1 MNILSRLFGGK
12 PTIADAK
19 KEDTFDTA
27 HEEHTELEAS
37 DFDSS
42 VKKKKDTKY
51 KQYDKNGKL
60 ILKPTPKAEDF
71 ADAPAHLQN
80 YVEHFIT
87 VSAQGLFDWEYY
99 EKRFGEFESELAAF
113 AHYIDRSYFA
123 NVNPS
128 AVFDTE
134 TYMRQYQDVYHSGT
148 SPLLH
153 YAYHGREDNRHRS
166 GEIKRWVPSTVLKL
180 KEDELD
186 DALDDEESFSEQNDS
201 TQQDAPLVVDKKE
214 EESTAWKEQKI
225 AIVLHI
231 FYDDFIEKFA
241 ASVSRLPLPVDV
253 FITAASD
260 EIAARA
266 KEVFD
271 TIPSLGKLRIASV
284 PNRGRNFGPFLVE
297 FASELLEYDLMC
309 HMHSKKSLY
318 SGREQTQWVD
328 YLHEFLLKDAHT
340 VESILQLFDKHPTLG
355 MYYPTSFWMMPS
367 WVNHW
372 TCNKHFAQPMLEEFG
387 IKADADFLNYP
398 VGGMFWARPSAL
410 KPLLEKTFSYE
421 DFPAEPL
428 PNDGSYLH
436 ALERVL
442 GLLVEKQGY
451 EQFFYYP
458 PEGSFT
464 QDKSYMFINYTKSA
478 RQFFNEVSN
487 FEIASFDVF
496 DTLVNR
502 KYVAPDYA
510 KYRLGE
516 YLAEHDVVASPELFV
531 KLRNDVETQLRIE
544 RNHQGDVK
552 LAEVYDAMAQHLGCD
567 LEQAR
572 EWSELEFQFDMHGM
586 SGKTEMIQVLNRLS
600 DLGREIWLITDT
612 YYSEQQISMI
622 LRHCG
627 LAITFR
633 LFVSSEL
640 GLRKDNTSMWQHIR
654 GLVDASEKSFIHIGD
669 SVRSDAQL
677 CGDFGFANMHILHPK
692 DKWLAAGFG
701 ENGVTRGDNVKQ
713 ESMKWGA
720 LMSRFGRYP
729 FFGN

>member
-1 MNILSRLFGGK
+1 M
-12 PTIADAK
+12 
-19 KEDTFDTA
+19 
-27 HEEHTELEAS
+27 
-37 DFDSS
+37 
-42 VKKKKDTKY
+42 
-51 KQYDKNGKL
+51 
-60 ILKPTPKAEDF
+60 
-71 ADAPAHLQN
+71 
-80 YVEHFIT
+80 
-87 VSAQGLFDWEYY
+87 
-99 EKRFGEFESELAAF
+99 
-113 AHYIDRSYFA
+113 
-123 NVNPS
+123 
-128 AVFDTE
+128 
-134 TYMRQYQDVYHSGT
+134 
-148 SPLLH
+148 
-153 YAYHGREDNRHRS
+153 
-166 GEIKRWVPSTVLKL
+166 
-180 KEDELD
+180 
-186 DALDDEESFSEQNDS
+186 
-201 TQQDAPLVVDKKE
+201 
-214 EESTAWKEQKI
+214 
-225 AIVLHI
+225 
-231 FYDDFIEKFA
+231 
-241 ASVSRLPLPVDV
+241 PLPVDV
-253 FITAASD
+253 FITAANED
-260 EIAARA
+260 IASRA
-266 KEVFD
+266 QTIFE
-271 TIPSLGKLRIASV
+271 TIPNVGKLRIATV

-297 FASELLEYDLMC
+297 FASELLDYDLMC

-318 SGREQTQWVD
+318 SGREQTQWFD
-328 YLHEFLLKDAHT
+328 YLHEFLLKDAFT
-340 VESILQLFDKHPTLG
+340 VKSLLTLFEQNQDLG
-355 MYYPTSFWMMPS
+355 MYYPTSFWMMPN

-372 TCNKHFAQPMLEEFG
+372 TCNKPFAASMLKEFG
-387 IKADADFLNYP
+387 LNAHSDFLNYP
-398 VGGMFWARPSAL
+398 VGGMFWARPKAIA
-410 KPLLEKTFSYE
+410 PLLEKTYQYE
-421 DFPAEPL
+421 DFPEEPL

-442 GLLVEKQGY
+442 GLLTEKQGY

-458 PEGSFT
+458 PEGKFT
-464 QDKSYMFINYTKSA
+464 KDKTYMFIQYTKPV

-487 FEIASFDVF
+487 FEIVSFDVF

-502 KYVAPDYA
+502 KYVAPDFA

-552 LAEVYDAMAQHLGCD
+552 LAEVYDAMAEHLGCD

-701 ENGVTRGDNVKQ
+701 ENGVTKGENVKQ